1 MGRLELMKVFVTVAE
16 AASCRRAARA
26 LGISAPVVTRSVNAL
41 EEQLGLELLHRT
53 TRVVRLTDA
62 GRRYAA
68 DCARILAEVDEAE
81 ASVLGAHD
89 EPRGTVSVTAPVFFG
104 SAVVAPI
111 VETFLAAHPAV
122 SVRALLLDRV
132 VDLVAEG
139 LDVAVRIAHLPD
151 SSLTAI
157 RVGQMRIHLCG
168 APSYLRRRGTPKQ
181 AADLAHHDLVV
192 FSENA
197 SSSSPPT
204 ARLLVNSAE
213 VAVRAAT
220 AGRGLTRAL
229 SYQVAAEL
237 ADGRLRAVLPELEP
251 PPTPVHVVVP
261 SARRLP
267 ARVRA
272 FVDLAVDMLRAHPL
286 LRDVG

>member
-16 AASCRRAARA
+16 AQSFRRAGRA

-68 DCARILAEVDEAE
+68 DAARILAEVDEAE
-81 ASVLGAHD
+81 ASVQGAHD
-89 EPRGTVSVTAPVFFG
+89 EPRGTVSVTAPLLFG
-104 SAVVAPI
+104 SKVVAP
-111 VETFLAAHPAV
+111 VVDAFLAAHPAV

-157 RVGQMRIHLCG
+157 RVGQMRVHLCASPG
-168 APSYLRRRGTPKQ
+168 YLRRRGTPKQ
-181 AADLAHHDLVV
+181 PGDLARHDFVV
-192 FSENA
+192 FSESA
-197 SSSSPPT
+197 SSPTTT
-204 ARLLVNSAE
+204 ARLVVNSAE
-213 VAVRAAT
+213 VAVRAAA
-220 AGRGLTRAL
+220 AGGGLCRAF
-229 SYQVAAEL
+229 SYQVADEL
-237 ADGRLRAVLPELEP
+237 ADGRLRVLLPETEP

-272 FVDLAVDMLRAHPL
+272 FVDLAVDTLRAHPL
-286 LRDVG
+286 LRAGA